1 MWRGS
6 YGKEPF
12 DLRLTG
18 LRLLRNLDKIVI
30 GTLAGTLL
38 FGGGYYVKNVILRGE
53 DTYEAVSTYKVEYA
67 EEPSKSGD
75 YYINEM
81 SWNTYV
87 DSRDFLDM
95 VQAHLQEMAAED
107 EEGETFSNEEL
118 ADMIEAKLA
127 SDLHIPSTIVTA
139 DSPEKSVQIAA
150 AVEASMTQEFAET
163 NREISSI
170 YVINPADEA
179 AEVVP
184 DVRPARAFILSA
196 VLSCFFAVIILA
208 LMEMGADSI
217 WLPVTLRR
225 RYGLSTVGTVES
237 EEVSVNLAHRFAGK
251 KRIAVCT
258 VDAQADPAAVIQSLH
273 NLITDGIETDDI
285 NTADTDK
292 TGKNAASWVSEQEWI
307 PIPAPLLCAESCEI
321 LRKMDGILLVVRAGS
336 HTGKPLEYLLE
347 YFAEQ
352 EIDVT
357 AALLWEAD
365 EMLIRAYYFL
375 PGGVP

>member
-18 LRLLRNLDKIVI
+18 LRLLRNMDKIVI
-30 GTLAGTLL
+30 CTLAGTLL
-38 FGGGYYVKNVILRGE
+38 FGGGYYVKNVILRG
-53 DTYEAVSTYKVEYA
+53 DHTYEAVSTYKVEYTD
-67 EEPSKSGD
+67 EPSKSGD

-87 DSRDFLDM
+87 DSKEFLDA
-95 VQAHLQEMAAED
+95 VQAHLQEMTAAD
-107 EEGETFSNEEL
+107 EEEKATLSNEEL

-139 DSPEKSVQIAA
+139 DNPEESVLIAG
-150 AVEASMTQEFAET
+150 AVEETMTREFSET
-163 NREISSI
+163 NREISNI
-170 YVINPADEA
+170 YVINPADKA
-179 AEVVP
+179 SEVVP

-196 VLSCFFAVIILA
+196 VLSCFFAVVILA
-208 LMEMGADSI
+208 LMEIGADSI
-217 WLPVTLRR
+217 WLPATLRR
-225 RYGLSTVGTVES
+225 RYGLAAVGTVKSRELS
-237 EEVSVNLAHRFAGK
+237 AHLSYRFAGK

-258 VDAQADPAAVIQSLH
+258 VDAQSDPAAVIQSLH
-273 NLITDGIETDDI
+273 NF
-285 NTADTDK
+285 AS
-292 TGKNAASWVSEQEWI
+292 SWVSEQEWI
-307 PIPAPLLCAESCEI
+307 PIPAPLLCTESCEI
-321 LRKMDGILLVVRAGS
+321 LRKMDGILLIVKAGS
-336 HTGKPLEYLLE
+336 HTGKPLEYVLE

-352 EIDVT
+352 DIEVT

-375 PGGVP
+375 PGGVL